1 MEIVF
6 KSGYESCASAERG
19 CNVETKTKIMKEELL
34 IRRDHIVCSWHFN
47 LVRHFLIKNAKS
59 NRISIKPYS

>member
-1 MEIVF
+1 MMEIVF

-47 LVRHFLIKNAKS
+47 LVRHFLIKNLVLDVM
-59 NRISIKPYS
+59 RV